1 MRYPFLRYTSV
12 FTGGERKVREGKIKM
27 MRQALQPSMSLRCPL
42 RGTPSCI
49 FTRGFHC
56 TRPPF
61 RVRTSSSSKSSVR
74 EEAATPEVLSD
85 DDIKQ
90 INSLFLARTH
100 GLEPDVELK
109 ELPVIKQEFY
119 DRYKQR
125 YYSPSRF
132 WMIQNKMKLASDDKF
147 IINAPQLL
155 KKHNNEAS
163 LSDLVGGDSS
173 LQKTISGDKFEFD
186 PIEMLRTSL
195 KVGDMVL
202 LRNYEDQLMMC
213 IDLPKSTSDPRY
225 TFASIKGN
233 LIFRTKNSV
242 VLRIPNPEIAK
253 LKLRNLILRETNHG
267 YAPIGIPMTHT
278 KLATA
283 AGTHSEIGSTDT
295 LVLPVVARQLVT
307 SQAPSRITEASS
319 SQLPIVIKKLK
330 LLHRLLQN
338 PNGPYQI
345 PFIKLVQLVQNVD
358 LTKFYSMDTVDV
370 SEPQQLLSFFQ
381 GDSLGSKGNIKAS
394 TFLATYWALREH
406 QKFNMWGNIYTNRS
420 ANTPIAVTV
429 LPFTSSVSSSSLLQS
444 FTETQIDKIARVL
457 NNLDT
462 DAVDKTNFGENRIF
476 YKLATLLRNYIAG
489 NYPNNDRVIITISN
503 IIRRIDRYRDM
514 DITKELCFELLQ
526 LISPQNRD
534 QQAEQSLTLA
544 NPLLLSHDLNLPF
557 CSQLTKHTQLLY
569 QLSQPPSTEPGP
581 RVSTRDEIKRTYF
594 THLNVYCIDSPD
606 AHEIDDG
613 ISIESLGKNRYT
625 IYVHIADPASF
636 FINTPA
642 SSSSSASTSVPVLA
656 NSDILKVA
664 LTKSFTTYLPDIVD
678 PMLPPSYC
686 RRADMGQDGKM
697 TKTVSFSVNVKVI
710 DDSRLEVEHDT
721 FKIRLGYVSRF
732 PKVDY
737 SKVDEILEQK
747 RPTSP
752 ALTATEKVTAELHDL
767 YMLASLLRDRRVQDH
782 NAVLFGDEFNRGLVK
797 LVGENS
803 GGKLPQI
810 TFYDNTESKSS
821 ILVSEMMI
829 LANSLAGKFFKEHNI
844 PGIYRCYNNLEL
856 GRKAASELEF
866 LQKRTKSGF
875 MLSMRDV
882 TRLNMLLNSSFYS
895 STPLKHSM
903 IGTDQYLTVT
913 SPLRRFPDL
922 VNHLQIHQF
931 ISGGKPY
938 FTPTEIDEMLPHI
951 QTRADILKTSAR
963 QVNAYWTL
971 SYLRQVISDEPDKNT
986 FDVMVNSVPM
996 DGKVYCSIPSF
1007 SFARGS
1013 LKLRKDQPVPLIG
1026 STVKGCKISK
1036 ILPLDGILELVV

>member
-1 MRYPFLRYTSV
+1 
-12 FTGGERKVREGKIKM
+12 M
-27 MRQALQPSMSLRCPL
+27 MGHAPQPSMSLCCPL
-42 RGTPSCI
+42 KRTLSCI
-49 FTRGFHC
+49 FLRGFHC
-56 TRPPF
+56 TKSPF
-61 RVRTSSSSKSSVR
+61 RVRTSLSSKSSSHRVAKGVIGPGKSSVR
-74 EEAATPEVLSD
+74 ESTTPEVLSD
-85 DDIKQ
+85 DDIKR

-132 WMIQNKMKLASDDKF
+132 WMIQNKMKLASNDKF
-147 IINAPQLL
+147 IINAPQLS
-155 KKHNNEAS
+155 KHRNEAS
-163 LSDLVGGDSS
+163 LSDLVGADHP
-173 LQKTISGDKFEFD
+173 LKNLISGDNFEFD
-186 PIEMLRTSL
+186 PIEMFRTSL

-202 LRNYEDQLMMC
+202 LRNHEDQLMMC

-225 TFASIKGN
+225 TFASIKGD

-278 KLATA
+278 KLTTSS
-283 AGTHSEIGSTDT
+283 THSEVESTDT

-330 LLHRLLQN
+330 LLHRVLQN

-345 PFIKLVQLVQNVD
+345 PFVELVRLVQSVD
-358 LTKFYSMDTVDV
+358 LTKFYSLDTVNV
-370 SEPQQLLSFFQ
+370 SELQQLLPFR
-381 GDSLGSKGNIKAS
+381 GNSLGSEGTIKAS

-406 QKFNMWGNIYTNRS
+406 QKFNMWGNIHTNRS

-429 LPFTSSVSSSSLLQS
+429 LPFSSSISSSSLLQS
-444 FTETQIDKIARVL
+444 FTKAQIDKIARVL
-457 NNLDT
+457 NNWDT
-462 DAVDKTNFGENRIF
+462 DAVDKTIFEKNRIF
-476 YKLATLLRNYIAG
+476 NELATLLRNYIAG

-534 QQAEQSLTLA
+534 QQEEQCLILA

-569 QLSQPPSTEPGP
+569 QLSQPPSTEPNP
-581 RVSTRDEIKRTYF
+581 RVSTKGETKRTYF

-613 ISIESLGKNRYT
+613 VSIESLGNNRYT

-636 FINTPA
+636 FIETP
-642 SSSSSASTSVPVLA
+642 TSDSVLA

-678 PMLPPSYC
+678 PMLPLNYC
-686 RRADMGQDGKM
+686 RRVDMGQDGKM

-710 DDSRLEVEHDT
+710 DDSRLEVEYES

-737 SKVDEILEQK
+737 SKVDEILEQR

-752 ALTATEKVTAELHDL
+752 ALTATEKVTSELHDL

-797 LVGENS
+797 LDGENS
-803 GGKLPQI
+803 SGKLPQI

-931 ISGGKPY
+931 ISDGNPH
-938 FTPTEIDEMLPHI
+938 FSLAEIDKMLPQI

-971 SYLRQVISDEPDKNT
+971 SYLRQVVLDEPDKNM

-1026 STVKGCKISK
+1026 STVRGCKISK
-1036 ILPLDGILELVV
+1036 ILPLDGILELVA